1 MSLYE
6 NLNRRQKNLNLTTK
20 SQIYELSKYD
30 KFDFGCHTSSHFDFG
45 SYEQKITPDL
55 IATEFENDYNSL
67 TTLLSKPIQ
76 FFAYPRGR
84 KEHLHRNILLWMSQQ
99 VMFTHAFSTIPAA
112 LTLDSP
118 RFLMP
123 RYSMEFK
130 YSPEYWRRFL
140 SGYFDQDPAKIFKDL
155 IHDCF

>member
-1 MSLYE
+1 MITTLN
-6 NLNRRQKNLNLTTK
+6 NLVVKAYSIFCLPTWEKR
-20 SQIYELSKYD
+20 
-30 KFDFGCHTSSHFDFG
+30 TSSQE
-45 SYEQKITPDL
+45 YT
-55 IATEFENDYNSL
+55 
-67 TTLLSKPIQ
+67 
-76 FFAYPRGR
+76 
-84 KEHLHRNILLWMSQQ
+84 LWMSQQ

-155 IHDCF
+155 IHD